1 MNNPDCRLI
10 SFDCY
15 GTLIDW
21 ETGLL
26 TALRSALPS
35 LDLSDEEIL
44 VAFAE
49 IEPQI
54 QATKY
59 KSYRVVLREVLLS
72 FANRCGKCPV
82 NSDALAN
89 SIATWN
95 PFPETVDA
103 LRRLKSKYQL
113 AIVSNIDNDLF
124 AATAHRLIVP
134 FDHVITAEAVGAYK
148 PNHRNFEMLLERTGM
163 KAREIVHVGESLF
176 HDIAPA
182 RALGITTVWVN
193 RSNGRTARASKF
205 VATDPD
211 VTVGDLDA
219 LAEKMS

>member
-95 PFPETVDA
+95 PFPA
-103 LRRLKSKYQL
+103 
-113 AIVSNIDNDLF
+113 
-124 AATAHRLIVP
+124 
-134 FDHVITAEAVGAYK
+134 
-148 PNHRNFEMLLERTGM
+148 
-163 KAREIVHVGESLF
+163 
-176 HDIAPA
+176 
-182 RALGITTVWVN
+182 
-193 RSNGRTARASKF
+193 
-205 VATDPD
+205 
-211 VTVGDLDA
+211 
-219 LAEKMS
+219 